1 MVIPVHLLQTKNEI
15 LKLYEKLEQRI
26 AEFKTVSRL
35 RCAQSCGRC
44 CENPDIFITVL
55 EVLPLACELWQ
66 NQTALK
72 VLSELENISGQQP
85 CVFYQ
90 PDPLISGNGFCRVY
104 LCRPLVCRLFG
115 YSAKKDKHGQPK
127 LVTCSTIKSLCSKEY
142 AQTQINLSRGHL
154 AAPFMQDYAMQLL
167 NIDPHLG
174 KEQFPIN
181 QAIKLAIEKVGLSG
195 AQEEA

>member
-1 MVIPVHLLQTKNEI
+1 MVIAAHLIQTKNEI
-15 LKLYEKLEQRI
+15 LQLYENLKRSIE
-26 AEFKTVSRL
+26 EFQQTSKL
-35 RCAQSCGRC
+35 RCASGCGRC

-72 VLSELENISGQQP
+72 VLVELENISGQQP

-90 PDPLISGNGFCRVY
+90 ANPLKSGNGFCRVY
-104 LCRPLVCRLFG
+104 SWRPLLCRLFG
-115 YSAKKDKHGQPK
+115 YSAKKDKYGQAQ
-127 LVTCSTIKSLCSKEY
+127 LVTCPTIKSLCSKEY
-142 AQTQINLSRGHL
+142 AQAQINLSQGHL
-154 AAPFMQDYAMQLL
+154 TAPFMQDYAMQLL
-167 NIDPHLG
+167 NIDPYLG

-181 QAIKLAIEKVGLSG
+181 QAIKLAIEKVGFLG